1 MDLYSKI
8 LNIKGQNSRQSIV
21 DAIRETKEKLKGL
34 DYERMCLV
42 YNWYLYENLKDM
54 SCLDYI
60 VDTDD
65 LGFDYKHRF
74 VLVPVDDSNY
84 YLADL
89 TYKQFGKED
98 EVLTKLYNDGYEKI
112 DNDKYNYYLNSD
124 KLDEILDEGR
134 DKASFKADKMIEK
147 MERALGLGRKRK

>member
-1 MDLYSKI
+1 MSLYDRM
-8 LNIKGQNSRQSIV
+8 LNIANIDKESIIRK
-21 DAIRETKEKLKGL
+21 AIENTKSDLEGL

-54 SCLDYI
+54 SCLAYI

-74 VLVPVDDSNY
+74 VLVPDNNLY
-84 YLADL
+84 YLVDL

-98 EVLTKLYNDGYEKI
+98 KVLNKLYNDGYQEI
-112 DNDKYNYYLNSD
+112 DNAKYNYYISRVTGNNKD
-124 KLDEILDEGR
+124 ITIDESLFNET
-134 DKASFKADKMIEK
+134 K
-147 MERALGLGRKRK
+147 GLGK

>member
-1 MDLYSKI
+1 MSLYDRM
-8 LNIKGQNSRQSIV
+8 LNIANIDKESIIRK
-21 DAIRETKEKLKGL
+21 AIENTKSDLEGL

-54 SCLDYI
+54 SCLAYI

-74 VLVPVDDSNY
+74 VLVPDNNLY
-84 YLADL
+84 YLVDL

-98 EVLTKLYNDGYEKI
+98 KVLNKLYTDGYQEI
-112 DNDKYNYYLNSD
+112 DNDKYNYYISRVTGNNKD
-124 KLDEILDEGR
+124 ITIDESL
-134 DKASFKADKMIEK
+134 FKETK
-147 MERALGLGRKRK
+147 GLGK

>member
-1 MDLYSKI
+1 MSLYDRM
-8 LNIKGQNSRQSIV
+8 LNIANIDKESIIKQ
-21 DAIRETKEKLKGL
+21 AINKTKSDLANL

-42 YNWYLYENLKDM
+42 YSSYLYENLKEL
-54 SCLDYI
+54 SYLAYI

-89 TYKQFGKED
+89 TYKQFGKD
-98 EVLTKLYNDGYEKI
+98 DDILSKLSSDGYEKI
-112 DNDKYNYYLNSD
+112 DNEKYNYYLSKVTGSEKD
-124 KLDEILDEGR
+124 ITIDESLFREA
-134 DKASFKADKMIEK
+134 K
-147 MERALGLGRKRK
+147 GLGK

>member
-1 MDLYSKI
+1 MSLYDRMINIANIDKESIIRKAIENTKSDL
-8 LNIKGQNSRQSIV
+8 
-21 DAIRETKEKLKGL
+21 EGL

-54 SCLDYI
+54 SCLAYI

-74 VLVPVDDSNY
+74 VLVPDNNLY
-84 YLADL
+84 YLVDL

-98 EVLTKLYNDGYEKI
+98 KVLNKLYNDGYQEI
-112 DNDKYNYYLNSD
+112 DNDKYNYYISRVTGNNKD
-124 KLDEILDEGR
+124 ITIDESLFNET
-134 DKASFKADKMIEK
+134 K
-147 MERALGLGRKRK
+147 GLGK

>member
-1 MDLYSKI
+1 MSLYDRM
-8 LNIKGQNSRQSIV
+8 LNIANLNKESIIRK
-21 DAIRETKEKLKGL
+21 AIENTKSDLNGL

-54 SCLDYI
+54 SCLAYI

-84 YLADL
+84 YLVDL
-89 TYKQFGKED
+89 TYKQFGKD
-98 EVLTKLYNDGYEKI
+98 DDILSKLSSDGYEKI
-112 DNDKYNYYLNSD
+112 DNDKYCYYLSKVTGSD
-124 KLDEILDEGR
+124 KDITIDESLFREA
-134 DKASFKADKMIEK
+134 K
-147 MERALGLGRKRK
+147 GLGK

>member
-1 MDLYSKI
+1 MSLYDRM
-8 LNIKGQNSRQSIV
+8 LNIANLNKEFIIRK
-21 DAIRETKEKLKGL
+21 AIENTKSDLDGL

-54 SCLDYI
+54 SCLAYI

-89 TYKQFGKED
+89 TYNQFCKYD
-98 EVLTKLYNDGYEKI
+98 DILSKLSSDGYEKI
-112 DNDKYNYYLNSD
+112 DNEKYNYYLSKVTGSEKD
-124 KLDEILDEGR
+124 ITIDESLFREA
-134 DKASFKADKMIEK
+134 K
-147 MERALGLGRKRK
+147 GLGK

>member
-1 MDLYSKI
+1 MSLYDRM
-8 LNIKGQNSRQSIV
+8 LNIANIDKESIIRK
-21 DAIRETKEKLKGL
+21 AIENTKSDLDGL
-34 DYERMCLV
+34 EHERMCLV

-54 SCLDYI
+54 SCLAYI

-89 TYKQFGKED
+89 TYKQFGKD
-98 EVLTKLYNDGYEKI
+98 DDILSKLSSDGYEKI
-112 DNDKYNYYLNSD
+112 DNEKYNYYLSKVTGSD
-124 KLDEILDEGR
+124 KDITIDESLFREA
-134 DKASFKADKMIEK
+134 K
-147 MERALGLGRKRK
+147 GLGK

>member
-1 MDLYSKI
+1 MSLYDRM
-8 LNIKGQNSRQSIV
+8 LNIANIDKESIIKQ
-21 DAIRETKEKLKGL
+21 AINKTKSDLANL

-42 YNWYLYENLKDM
+42 YSSYLYENLKEL
-54 SCLDYI
+54 SCLAYI

-89 TYKQFGKED
+89 TYKQFGKD
-98 EVLTKLYNDGYEKI
+98 DDILSKLSSDGYEKI
-112 DNDKYNYYLNSD
+112 DNDKYCYYLSKVTGSD
-124 KLDEILDEGR
+124 KDITIDESLFREA
-134 DKASFKADKMIEK
+134 K
-147 MERALGLGRKRK
+147 GLGK

>member
-1 MDLYSKI
+1 MSLYDRM
-8 LNIKGQNSRQSIV
+8 LNIANIDKESIIRK
-21 DAIRETKEKLKGL
+21 AIENTKSDLDGL

-54 SCLDYI
+54 SCLAYI

-84 YLADL
+84 YLVDL
-89 TYKQFGKED
+89 TYKQFGKD
-98 EVLTKLYNDGYEKI
+98 DDILSKLSSDGYEKI
-112 DNDKYNYYLNSD
+112 DNDKYCYYLSKVTGSD
-124 KLDEILDEGR
+124 KDITIDESLFREA
-134 DKASFKADKMIEK
+134 K
-147 MERALGLGRKRK
+147 GLGK

>member
-1 MDLYSKI
+1 MSLYDRM
-8 LNIKGQNSRQSIV
+8 LNIANLNKESIIKR
-21 DAIRETKEKLKGL
+21 AIENTKSDLDGL

-54 SCLDYI
+54 SCLAYI

-65 LGFDYKHRF
+65 LGFDYKYRF

-89 TYKQFGKED
+89 TYKQFGKD
-98 EVLTKLYNDGYEKI
+98 DDILSKLSSDGYEKI
-112 DNDKYNYYLNSD
+112 DNDKYCYYLSKVTGSD
-124 KLDEILDEGR
+124 KDITIDESLFREA
-134 DKASFKADKMIEK
+134 K
-147 MERALGLGRKRK
+147 GLGK

>member
-1 MDLYSKI
+1 MSLYDKM
-8 LNIKGQNSRQSIV
+8 LNIANIDKESIIRK
-21 DAIRETKEKLKGL
+21 AIENTKSDLEGL

-54 SCLDYI
+54 SCLAYI

-74 VLVPVDDSNY
+74 VLVPDNNLY
-84 YLADL
+84 YLVDL

-98 EVLTKLYNDGYEKI
+98 KVLNKLYNDGYQEI
-112 DNDKYNYYLNSD
+112 DNDKYNYYISRVTGSNKD
-124 KLDEILDEGR
+124 ITIDESLFNET
-134 DKASFKADKMIEK
+134 K
-147 MERALGLGRKRK
+147 GLGK

>member
-1 MDLYSKI
+1 MSLYDRM
-8 LNIKGQNSRQSIV
+8 LNIANIDKETVIKK
-21 DAIRETKEKLKGL
+21 AIENTKSDLDGL
-34 DYERMCLV
+34 EYERMCLV

-54 SCLDYI
+54 SCLAYI

-89 TYKQFGKED
+89 TYKQFGKD
-98 EVLTKLYNDGYEKI
+98 DDILSKLSSDGYEKI
-112 DNDKYNYYLNSD
+112 DNDKYCYYLSKVTGSD
-124 KLDEILDEGR
+124 KDITIDESLFREA
-134 DKASFKADKMIEK
+134 K
-147 MERALGLGRKRK
+147 GLGK

>member
-1 MDLYSKI
+1 MSLYDRM
-8 LNIKGQNSRQSIV
+8 LNIANLNKESIIRK
-21 DAIRETKEKLKGL
+21 AIENTKSDLNGL

-54 SCLDYI
+54 SCLAYI

-74 VLVPVDDSNY
+74 VLVPDNNLY
-84 YLADL
+84 YLVDL

-98 EVLTKLYNDGYEKI
+98 KVLNKLYNDGYQEI
-112 DNDKYNYYLNSD
+112 DNDKYNYYISRVTGNNKD
-124 KLDEILDEGR
+124 ITIDESLFNET
-134 DKASFKADKMIEK
+134 K
-147 MERALGLGRKRK
+147 GLGK

>member
-1 MDLYSKI
+1 MSLYDRM
-8 LNIKGQNSRQSIV
+8 LNIANIDKESIIRK
-21 DAIRETKEKLKGL
+21 AIENTKSDLDGL

-54 SCLDYI
+54 SCLAYI

-74 VLVPVDDSNY
+74 VLVPDNNLY
-84 YLADL
+84 YLVDL

-98 EVLTKLYNDGYEKI
+98 KVLNKLYTDGYQEI
-112 DNDKYNYYLNSD
+112 DNDKYNYYISRVTGNNKD
-124 KLDEILDEGR
+124 ITIDESLFNET
-134 DKASFKADKMIEK
+134 K
-147 MERALGLGRKRK
+147 GLGK

>member
-1 MDLYSKI
+1 MSLYDRM
-8 LNIKGQNSRQSIV
+8 LNIANIDKESIIRK
-21 DAIRETKEKLKGL
+21 AIENTKSDLDGL

-54 SCLDYI
+54 SCLAYI

-74 VLVPVDDSNY
+74 VLVPDNNLY
-84 YLADL
+84 YLVDL

-98 EVLTKLYNDGYEKI
+98 KVLNKLYNDGYQEI
-112 DNDKYNYYLNSD
+112 DNDKYNYYISRVTGNNKD
-124 KLDEILDEGR
+124 ITIDESLFNET
-134 DKASFKADKMIEK
+134 K
-147 MERALGLGRKRK
+147 GLGK